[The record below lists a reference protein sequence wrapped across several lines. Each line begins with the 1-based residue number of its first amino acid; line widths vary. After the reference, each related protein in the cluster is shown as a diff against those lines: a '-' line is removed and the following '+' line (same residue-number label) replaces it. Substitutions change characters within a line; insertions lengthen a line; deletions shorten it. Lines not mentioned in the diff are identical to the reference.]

1 MKKIGLVVL
10 LSAIVG
16 SVWAVPARRG
26 GLVVTQPDGSELT
39 VYQHGDEHFHW
50 LTNTQGEWLSLDAD
64 GYYRV
69 TEALS
74 AEQIEAKRMAAP
86 KRVTMA
92 AYPLNIAPRGL
103 VILVNFT
110 DVAFE
115 TSKAELDSMLIGK
128 NYTRNY
134 TYTYR
139 GKKYNVTSQGSAR
152 QYFED
157 ASFGQYNPQLDV
169 VGPVTISRDMS
180 YYGGNDSYGGD
191 KYPEVMVKEAC
202 ELVNDSVDYTLYD
215 NDRDGYVDFV
225 YVIYAGYG
233 EADGGGANT
242 IWPHSWYLYSAAGRR
257 CQLDGK
263 VIDLYAC
270 GNELDFYTKHHTGIG
285 TFCHEF
291 SHVLGLPD
299 LYETNDNPHDQKT
312 LGDWSVLDYG
322 PYCNDGNTPPTYSA
336 YERFFMGWLVPRLIT
351 EPENVVLENLNK
363 SQEALLISS
372 SDQHNLI
379 GNDPD
384 PTTFYLLENR
394 QQTGW
399 DEYLPG
405 HGLMLTKIQYN
416 YKKWFDNTVNNTA
429 KSMGVDL
436 IEADGKAPQY
446 DANRPSN
453 GYMGKAKDLFPAG
466 ATEYTQIIDHP
477 IEEITEQ
484 DGVIYFKYK
493 GGVTDSIPPVD
504 EDTIPTRVDNI
515 VCYGEIV
522 GIYNIL
528 GQQVTTKNIEE
539 LPEGTYI
546 VRRKEGTQ
554 KIIVR

>member
-1 MKKIGLVVL
+1 MKKIGLIVL

-50 LTNTQGEWLSLDAD
+50 LTNTQGEWLSMDAD

-74 AEQIEAKRMAAP
+74 AEQIAAKRQTAP
-86 KRVTMA
+86 RRAEYQAT
-92 AYPLNIAPRGL
+92 PLNIATRGL
-103 VILVNFT
+103 IILVNFK
-110 DVAFE
+110 DAAFT
-115 TSKAELDSMLIGK
+115 TSKAEMDSMLTGK

-134 TYTYR
+134 TY
-139 GKKYNVTSQGSAR
+139 KYYGRNYTVESKGSAWK
-152 QYFED
+152 YFYD
-157 ASFGQYNPQLDV
+157 SSNGQYDPQFDV
-169 VGPVTISRDMS
+169 VGPVTVSQNMA
-180 YYGGNDSYGGD
+180 YYGGNIGGGD
-191 KYPEVMVKEAC
+191 KNPEAMIVEAC
-202 ELVNDSVDYTLYD
+202 KLVNDSVDFSLYD
-215 NDRDGYVDFV
+215 NDNDGIADFV

-233 EADGGGANT
+233 EADGGAANT
-242 IWPHSWYLYSAAGRR
+242 IWPHQYFIFQTLK
-257 CQLDGK
+257 LDNTK
-263 VIDLYAC
+263 IYRYAC
-270 GNELDFYTKHHTGIG
+270 SNEMDNYTKHHTGIG

-299 LYETNDNPHDQKT
+299 LYETTGYGTHKT
-312 LGDWSVLDYG
+312 MGQWSILDYG
-322 PYCNDGNTPPTYSA
+322 PYNNDGNTPPAYSA
-336 YERFFMGWLVPRLIT
+336 YERFFMGWLTPRLIT
-351 EPENVVLENLNK
+351 EPENITLAELNE

-436 IEADGKAPQY
+436 IEADGKAPDY
-446 DANRPSN
+446 DDDRPSN

-466 ATEYTQIIDHP
+466 ANAYTLITDHA
-477 IEEITEQ
+477 IEDITEENGQ
-484 DGVIYFKYK
+484 ISFKYK
-493 GGVTDSIPPVD
+493 GGAIETDI
-504 EDTIPTRVDNI
+504 DNI
-515 VCYGEIV
+515 ENQNTILA
-522 GIYNIL
+522 IYNVL
-528 GQQVTTKNIEE
+528 GQKQATTDIEA
-539 LPEGTYI
+539 LPNGTYI
-546 VRRKEGTQ
+546 VVNATGSYK
-554 KIIVR
+554 IVR

>member
-1 MKKIGLVVL
+1 MKKIGLIVL

-50 LTNTQGEWLSLDAD
+50 LTNKQGEWLSMDTD

-69 TEALS
+69 TEALTD
-74 AEQIEAKRMAAP
+74 EQIEAKRQAAP
-86 KRVTMA
+86 RRAEYQAT
-92 AYPLNIAPRGL
+92 PLNIATRGL
-103 VILVNFT
+103 IILVNFKDAT
-110 DVAFE
+110 FT
-115 TSKAELDSMLIGK
+115 TSKAEMDSMLTGK

-134 TYTYR
+134 TY
-139 GKKYNVTSQGSAR
+139 KYSGRNYTVESKGSAWK
-152 QYFED
+152 YFYD
-157 ASFGQYNPQLDV
+157 SSNGQYDPQFDV
-169 VGPVTISRDMS
+169 VGPVTVSQNMV
-180 YYGGNDSYGGD
+180 YYGGNIGGGD
-191 KYPEVMVKEAC
+191 KNPEAMIVEAC
-202 ELVNDSVDYTLYD
+202 KLVNDSVDFSLYD
-215 NDRDGYVDFV
+215 NDNDGIADFV

-233 EADGGGANT
+233 EADGGAANT
-242 IWPHSWYLYSAAGRR
+242 IWPHQYFIFQTLK
-257 CQLDGK
+257 LDNTK
-263 VIDLYAC
+263 IYRYAC
-270 GNELDFYTKHHTGIG
+270 SNEMDNYTKHHTGIG

-299 LYETNDNPHDQKT
+299 LYETTGYGSHKT
-312 LGDWSVLDYG
+312 MGQWSILDYG
-322 PYCNDGNTPPTYSA
+322 PYNNDGNTPPAYSA
-336 YERFFMGWLVPRLIT
+336 YERFFMGWLTPRLIT
-351 EPENVVLENLNK
+351 EPENITLAELNE

-436 IEADGKAPQY
+436 IEADGKAPDY
-446 DANRPSN
+446 DDARPSN

-466 ATEYTQIIDHP
+466 ATAYTLITDHA
-477 IEEITEQ
+477 IEEITEEN
-484 DGVIYFKYK
+484 GVIAFKYK
-493 GGVTDSIPPVD
+493 GGSIETDI
-504 EDTIPTRVDNI
+504 DNI
-515 VCYGEIV
+515 ENQNTILA
-522 GIYNIL
+522 IYNVL
-528 GQQVTTKNIEE
+528 GQKQATTDIEA
-539 LPEGTYI
+539 LPNGTYI
-546 VRRKEGTQ
+546 VVNTTGSYK
-554 KIIVR
+554 IVR

>member
-50 LTNTQGEWLSLDAD
+50 MTNDKGEWLKVDID
-64 GYYRV
+64 GFYRV

-74 AEQIEAKRMAAP
+74 AEQIEAKRMAAL

-128 NYTRNY
+128 NYTRDY
-134 TYTYR
+134 SYTYR
-139 GKKYNVTSQGSAR
+139 GKTYRVTSNGSAR
-152 QYFED
+152 QYFEH

-169 VGPVTISRDMS
+169 VGPVTVSKAS
-180 YYGGNDSYGGD
+180 TYYGGNNSAGND
-191 KYPEVMVKEAC
+191 KYPEVMIKEAC
-202 ELVNDSVDYTLYD
+202 ELVNDSVDYSLYD
-215 NDRDGYVDFV
+215 NDNDGYVDFV

-233 EADGGGANT
+233 EADGGGDNT
-242 IWPHSWYLYSAAGRR
+242 IWPHAWHLYSAAGRK
-257 CQLDGK
+257 CEVDGK
-263 VIDLYAC
+263 IIDLYAC
-270 GNELDFYTKHHTGIG
+270 GNEMDNYTKHHTGIG

-299 LYETNDNPHDQKT
+299 LYETTGYGDHKT
-312 LGDWSVLDYG
+312 MGEWSILDYG
-322 PYCNDGNTPPTYSA
+322 PYNNDGNTPPAYSA
-336 YERFFMGWLVPRLIT
+336 YERFFMGWLTPRLIT
-351 EPENVVLENLNK
+351 EPENITLAELND

>member
-1 MKKIGLVVL
+1 MKKIGLIVVL
-10 LSAIVG
+10 CVIINTL
-16 SVWAVPARRG
+16 WAVPARKG
-26 GLVVTQPDGSELT
+26 GFVVSQPDGSELT
-39 VYQHGDEHFHW
+39 VYQHGDEYFHW
-50 LTNTQGEWLSLDAD
+50 LTNKQGEWLSMDAE

-74 AEQIEAKRMAAP
+74 AEQITAKRQAAP
-86 KRVTMA
+86 RRAEYKAT
-92 AYPLNIAPRGL
+92 PLNIATRGL
-103 VILVNFT
+103 IILVNFK
-110 DVAFE
+110 DAAFT
-115 TSKAELDSMLIGK
+115 TSKAEMDSMLTGK

-134 TYTYR
+134 TYKYSGRTYT
-139 GKKYNVTSQGSAR
+139 VESEGSAWK
-152 QYFED
+152 YFYD
-157 ASFGQYNPQLDV
+157 ASNGQYDPQFDV
-169 VGPVTISRDMS
+169 VGPVTVSQNMA
-180 YYGGNDSYGGD
+180 YYGGNNSYGD
-191 KYPEVMVKEAC
+191 KNPEAMIIEAC
-202 ELVNDSVDYTLYD
+202 KLVDDSVDFSLYD
-215 NDRDGYVDFV
+215 NDNDGIADFV

-233 EADGGGANT
+233 EADGGAANT
-242 IWPHSWYLYSAAGRR
+242 IWPHQYYIYQYLN
-257 CQLDGK
+257 LDDTK
-263 VIDLYAC
+263 IYRYAC
-270 GNELDFYTKHHTGIG
+270 SNEMDNYTKHHTGIG

-299 LYETNDNPHDQKT
+299 LYETDMNNLHDQKT
-312 LGDWSVLDYG
+312 LGQWSILDYG
-322 PYCNDGNTPPTYSA
+322 PYNNDGNTPPSYSA
-336 YERFFMGWLVPRLIT
+336 YERFFMGWLTPRLIT
-351 EPENVVLENLNK
+351 EPENVVLEDLKNNN
-363 SQEALLISS
+363 EALLISS
-372 SDQHNLI
+372 TDEHNLI
-379 GNDPD
+379 GNDPN

-405 HGLMLTKIQYN
+405 HGLMLTKIQYS
-416 YKKWFDNTVNNTA
+416 YKKWFDNAVNNTA

-436 IEADGKAPQY
+436 IEADGKAPNY
-446 DANRPSN
+446 NSN

-504 EDTIPTRVDNI
+504 EDTIPTRVDDI

-522 GIYNIL
+522 GVYNIL
-528 GQQVTTKNIEE
+528 GQQVTTNNIEE
-539 LPEGTYI
+539 LQEGTYI

>member
-1 MKKIGLVVL
+1 MKKIGLIVL

-50 LTNTQGEWLSLDAD
+50 KTNDKGEWLKVDID
-64 GYYRV
+64 GFYRV

-128 NYTRNY
+128 NYTRDY
-134 TYTYR
+134 SYTYR
-139 GKKYNVTSQGSAR
+139 GKTYRVTSNGSAR

-169 VGPVTISRDMS
+169 VGPVTVSKAS
-180 YYGGNDSYGGD
+180 TYYGGNNSAGND
-191 KYPEVMVKEAC
+191 KYPEVMIKEAC
-202 ELVNDSVDYTLYD
+202 ELVNDSVDYSLYD
-215 NDRDGYVDFV
+215 NDNDGYVDFV

-233 EADGGGANT
+233 EADDGGENT
-242 IWPHSWYLYSAAGRR
+242 IWPHAWHLYSAAGRK
-257 CQLDGK
+257 CEVDGK
-263 VIDLYAC
+263 IIDLYAC
-270 GNELDFYTKHHTGIG
+270 GNEMDNYTKHHTGIG

-299 LYETNDNPHDQKT
+299 LYETTGYGNHKT
-312 LGDWSVLDYG
+312 MGEWSILDYG
-322 PYCNDGNTPPTYSA
+322 PYNNDGNTPPAYSA
-336 YERFFMGWLVPRLIT
+336 YERFFMGWLTPRLIT
-351 EPENVVLENLNK
+351 EPENITLAELNE

-379 GNDPD
+379 GNDPN

-416 YKKWFDNTVNNTA
+416 YKKWYDNTVNNTA

-436 IEADGKAPQY
+436 IEADGKAPDY
-446 DANRPSN
+446 DDARPSN

-466 ATEYTQIIDHP
+466 ATAYTLITDHA
-477 IEEITEQ
+477 IEEITEEN
-484 DGVIYFKYK
+484 GVIAFKYK
-493 GGVTDSIPPVD
+493 GGAIETDI
-504 EDTIPTRVDNI
+504 DNI
-515 VCYGEIV
+515 ENQNTILA
-522 GIYNIL
+522 IYNVL
-528 GQQVTTKNIEE
+528 GQKQATTDIEA
-539 LPEGTYI
+539 LPNGTYI
-546 VRRKEGTQ
+546 VVNTTGSYK
-554 KIIVR
+554 IVR

>member
-1 MKKIGLVVL
+1 MKKIGLIVL

-39 VYQHGDEHFHW
+39 IYQHGDEHFHW
-50 LTNTQGEWLSLDAD
+50 LTNKQGEWLSMDTD

-69 TEALS
+69 TEALTD
-74 AEQIEAKRMAAP
+74 EQIEAKRQAAS
-86 KRVTMA
+86 RRAEYQAT
-92 AYPLNIAPRGL
+92 PLNIATRGL
-103 VILVNFT
+103 IILVNFKDAT
-110 DVAFE
+110 FT
-115 TSKAELDSMLIGK
+115 TSKSEMDSMLVGK

-134 TYTYR
+134 TY
-139 GKKYNVTSQGSAR
+139 KYYGRNYTVESTGSAWK
-152 QYFED
+152 YFYD
-157 ASFGQYNPQLDV
+157 SSNGQYDPQFDV
-169 VGPVTISRDMS
+169 VGPVTVSQNMA
-180 YYGGNDSYGGD
+180 YYGGNIGGGD
-191 KYPEVMVKEAC
+191 KNPEAMIVEAC
-202 ELVNDSVDYTLYD
+202 KLVNDSVDFSLYD
-215 NDRDGYVDFV
+215 NDNDGIADFV

-233 EADGGGANT
+233 EADGGAANT
-242 IWPHSWYLYSAAGRR
+242 IWPHQYFIFQTLK
-257 CQLDGK
+257 LDNTK
-263 VIDLYAC
+263 IYRYAC
-270 GNELDFYTKHHTGIG
+270 SNEMDNYTKHHTGIG

-299 LYETNDNPHDQKT
+299 LYETTGNGIHKT
-312 LGDWSVLDYG
+312 LGQWSILDYG
-322 PYCNDGNTPPTYSA
+322 PYNNDGNTPPAYSA
-336 YERFFMGWLVPRLIT
+336 YERFFMGWLTPRLIT
-351 EPENVVLENLNK
+351 EPENITLAELNE

-436 IEADGKAPQY
+436 IEADGKAPDY
-446 DANRPSN
+446 DDARPSN

-466 ATEYTQIIDHP
+466 ATAYTLITDHA
-477 IEEITEQ
+477 IEEITEENGQ
-484 DGVIYFKYK
+484 ISFKYK
-493 GGVTDSIPPVD
+493 GGSIETDI
-504 EDTIPTRVDNI
+504 DNI
-515 VCYGEIV
+515 ENQNTILA
-522 GIYNIL
+522 IYNVL
-528 GQQVTTKNIEE
+528 GQKQATTDIEA
-539 LPEGTYI
+539 LPNGTYI
-546 VRRKEGTQ
+546 VVNTTGSYK
-554 KIIVR
+554 IVR

>member
-1 MKKIGLVVL
+1 MKKIGLIVL

-50 LTNTQGEWLSLDAD
+50 LTNTQGEWLSMDTD

-69 TEALS
+69 TEALTD
-74 AEQIEAKRMAAP
+74 EQIEAKRQAAP
-86 KRVTMA
+86 RRAEYQAT
-92 AYPLNIAPRGL
+92 PLNIATRGL
-103 VILVNFT
+103 IILVNFKDAT
-110 DVAFE
+110 FT
-115 TSKAELDSMLIGK
+115 TSKAEMDSMLTGK

-134 TYTYR
+134 TY
-139 GKKYNVTSQGSAR
+139 KYYGRNYTVESKGSAWK
-152 QYFED
+152 YFYD
-157 ASFGQYNPQLDV
+157 SSNGQYDPQFDV
-169 VGPVTISRDMS
+169 VGPVTVSQNMA
-180 YYGGNDSYGGD
+180 YYGGNIGGGD
-191 KYPEVMVKEAC
+191 KNPEAMIVEAC
-202 ELVNDSVDYTLYD
+202 KLVNDSVDFSLYD
-215 NDRDGYVDFV
+215 NDNDGIADFV

-233 EADGGGANT
+233 EADGGAANT
-242 IWPHSWYLYSAAGRR
+242 IWPHQYFIFQTLK
-257 CQLDGK
+257 LDNTK
-263 VIDLYAC
+263 IYRYAC
-270 GNELDFYTKHHTGIG
+270 SNEMDNYTKHHTGIG

-299 LYETNDNPHDQKT
+299 LYETTGYGDHKT
-312 LGDWSVLDYG
+312 MGEWSILDYG
-322 PYCNDGNTPPTYSA
+322 PYNNDGNTPPAYSA
-336 YERFFMGWLVPRLIT
+336 YERFFMGWLTPRLIT
-351 EPENVVLENLNK
+351 EPENITLAELNE

-394 QQTGW
+394 QQIGW

-436 IEADGKAPQY
+436 IEADGKAPDY
-446 DANRPSN
+446 DDARPSN

-466 ATEYTQIIDHP
+466 ATAYTLITDHP
-477 IEEITEQ
+477 IEEITEENGQ
-484 DGVIYFKYK
+484 ISFKYK
-493 GGVTDSIPPVD
+493 GGSIETDI
-504 EDTIPTRVDNI
+504 DNI
-515 VCYGEIV
+515 ENQNTILA
-522 GIYNIL
+522 IYNVL
-528 GQQVTTKNIEE
+528 GQKQSTTDIEA
-539 LPEGTYI
+539 LPNGTYI
-546 VRRKEGTQ
+546 VVNTTGSYK
-554 KIIVR
+554 IVR

>member
-50 LTNTQGEWLSLDAD
+50 MTNDKGEWLKVDID
-64 GYYRV
+64 GFYRV

-74 AEQIEAKRMAAP
+74 AEQIEAKRMAAL

-128 NYTRNY
+128 NYTRDY
-134 TYTYR
+134 SYTYR
-139 GKKYNVTSQGSAR
+139 GKTYRVTSNGSAR

-169 VGPVTISRDMS
+169 VGPVTVSKAS
-180 YYGGNDSYGGD
+180 TYYGGNNSAGND
-191 KYPEVMVKEAC
+191 KYPEVMIKEAC
-202 ELVNDSVDYTLYD
+202 ELVNDSVDYSLYD
-215 NDRDGYVDFV
+215 NDNDGYVDFV

-233 EADGGGANT
+233 EADGGGDNT
-242 IWPHSWYLYSAAGRR
+242 IWPHAWHLYSAAGRK
-257 CQLDGK
+257 CEVDGK
-263 VIDLYAC
+263 IIDLYAC
-270 GNELDFYTKHHTGIG
+270 GNEMDNYTKHHTGIG

-299 LYETNDNPHDQKT
+299 LYETTGYGDHKT
-312 LGDWSVLDYG
+312 MGEWSILDYG
-322 PYCNDGNTPPTYSA
+322 PYNNDGNTPPAYSA
-336 YERFFMGWLVPRLIT
+336 YERFFMGWLTPRLIT
-351 EPENVVLENLNK
+351 EPENITLAELNE

-436 IEADGKAPQY
+436 IEADGKAPNY
-446 DANRPSN
+446 DDARPSN

-466 ATEYTQIIDHP
+466 ANAYTLITDHA
-477 IEEITEQ
+477 IEEITEEN
-484 DGVIYFKYK
+484 GVIAFKYK
-493 GGVTDSIPPVD
+493 GGAIETDI
-504 EDTIPTRVDNI
+504 DNI
-515 VCYGEIV
+515 ENQNTILA
-522 GIYNIL
+522 IYNVL
-528 GQQVTTKNIEE
+528 GQKQATTDIEA
-539 LPEGTYI
+539 LPNGTYI
-546 VRRKEGTQ
+546 VVNTTGSYK
-554 KIIVR
+554 IVR

>member
-1 MKKIGLVVL
+1 MRKIGVLVV

-16 SVWAVPARRG
+16 TLWAVPARKG
-26 GLVVTQPDGSELT
+26 GLVVSQPDGSSLT

-169 VGPVTISRDMS
+169 VGPVTVNKAST
-180 YYGGNDSYGGD
+180 YYGGNNSAGND
-191 KYPEVMVKEAC
+191 KYPEVMIKEAC
-202 ELVNDSVDYTLYD
+202 ELVNDSVDYSLYD
-215 NDRDGYVDFV
+215 NDNDGYVDFV

-233 EADGGGANT
+233 EADGGGDNT
-242 IWPHSWYLYSAAGRR
+242 IWPHAWHLYSAAGRK
-257 CQLDGK
+257 CEVDGK
-263 VIDLYAC
+263 IIDLYAC
-270 GNELDFYTKHHTGIG
+270 GNEMDNYTKHHTGIG

-299 LYETNDNPHDQKT
+299 LYETTGYGDHKT
-312 LGDWSVLDYG
+312 MGEWSILDYG
-322 PYCNDGNTPPTYSA
+322 PYNNDGNTPPAYSA
-336 YERFFMGWLVPRLIT
+336 YERFFMGWLTPRLIT
-351 EPENVVLENLNK
+351 EPENITLAELNE

-436 IEADGKAPQY
+436 IEADGKAPNY
-446 DANRPSN
+446 DDARPSN

-466 ATEYTQIIDHP
+466 ANAYTLITDHA
-477 IEEITEQ
+477 IEEITEENGQ
-484 DGVIYFKYK
+484 ISFKYK
-493 GGVTDSIPPVD
+493 GGAIETDI
-504 EDTIPTRVDNI
+504 DNI
-515 VCYGEIV
+515 ENQNTILA
-522 GIYNIL
+522 IYNVL
-528 GQQVTTKNIEE
+528 GQKQATTDIEA
-539 LPEGTYI
+539 LPNGTYI
-546 VRRKEGTQ
+546 VVNTTGSYK
-554 KIIVR
+554 IVR

>member
-10 LSAIVG
+10 LSVMVG
-16 SVWAVPARRG
+16 FVWAVPARRG

-39 VYQHGDEHFHW
+39 VYQHGDEYFHW
-50 LTNTQGEWLSLDAD
+50 TTNEKGEWLCMDDD
-64 GYYRV
+64 GFYRV

-74 AEQIEAKRMAAP
+74 DEAIQSMRLASPRRAEYKE
-86 KRVTMA
+86 T
-92 AYPLNIAPRGL
+92 PLNIATRGL
-103 VILVNFT
+103 IILVNFK
-110 DVAFE
+110 DVAFT
-115 TSKAELDSMLIGK
+115 TSKTEMDSMLTGK

-134 TYTYR
+134 TYKYYGRTYT
-139 GKKYNVTSQGSAR
+139 VESEGSAWK
-152 QYFED
+152 YFYD
-157 ASFGQYNPQLDV
+157 SSNGQYDPQFDV
-169 VGPVTISRDMS
+169 VGPVTVSQNMA
-180 YYGGNDSYGGD
+180 YYGGNNSYGD
-191 KYPEVMVKEAC
+191 KNPEAMIVEAC
-202 ELVNDSVDYTLYD
+202 RLVDDSVDFSLYD
-215 NDRDGYVDFV
+215 NDKDGVVDFV
-225 YVIYAGYG
+225 YVMYAGLG
-233 EADGGGANT
+233 EADGGGDNT
-242 IWPHSWYLYSAAGRR
+242 IWPHQYYVFQYLS
-257 CQLDGK
+257 LDNTK
-263 VIDLYAC
+263 IYRYAC
-270 GNELDFYTKHHTGIG
+270 SNEMDNYTKHHTGIG

-299 LYETNDNPHDQKT
+299 LYETNTTSMHDQKT
-312 LGDWSVLDYG
+312 LGQWSILDYG
-322 PYCNDGNTPPTYSA
+322 PYNNDGNTPPAYSA
-336 YERFFMGWLVPRLIT
+336 YERFFMGWLTPRLIT
-351 EPENVVLENLNK
+351 EPENITLAELND

>member
-1 MKKIGLVVL
+1 MKKIGLSVL

-16 SVWAVPARRG
+16 SIWAVPARRG
-26 GLVVTQPDGSELT
+26 GLGVTQPDGSELT

-50 LTNTQGEWLSLDAD
+50 LTNKQGEWLSMDTD

-69 TEALS
+69 TEALTD
-74 AEQIEAKRMAAP
+74 EQIEAKRQAAP
-86 KRVTMA
+86 RRAEYQAT
-92 AYPLNIAPRGL
+92 PLNIATRGL
-103 VILVNFT
+103 IILVNFK
-110 DVAFE
+110 DAAFT
-115 TSKAELDSMLIGK
+115 TSKAEMDSMLTGK

-134 TYTYR
+134 TY
-139 GKKYNVTSQGSAR
+139 KYSGRNYTVESKGSAWK
-152 QYFED
+152 YFYD
-157 ASFGQYNPQLDV
+157 SSNGQYDPQFDV
-169 VGPVTISRDMS
+169 VGPVTVSQNMA
-180 YYGGNDSYGGD
+180 YYGGNIGGGD
-191 KYPEVMVKEAC
+191 KNPEAMIVEAC
-202 ELVNDSVDYTLYD
+202 KLVNDSVDFSLYD
-215 NDRDGYVDFV
+215 NDNDGIADFV

-233 EADGGGANT
+233 EADGGAANT
-242 IWPHSWYLYSAAGRR
+242 IWPHQYFIFQTLK
-257 CQLDGK
+257 LDNTK
-263 VIDLYAC
+263 IYRYAC
-270 GNELDFYTKHHTGIG
+270 SNEMDNYTKHHTGIG

-299 LYETNDNPHDQKT
+299 LYETTGYGTHKT
-312 LGDWSVLDYG
+312 MGEWSILDYG
-322 PYCNDGNTPPTYSA
+322 PYNNDGNTPPAYSA
-336 YERFFMGWLVPRLIT
+336 YERFFMGWLKPRLIT
-351 EPENVVLENLNK
+351 EPENITLAELND

-466 ATEYTQIIDHP
+466 ATAYTQITDHA
-477 IEEITEQ
+477 IEEITEEN
-484 DGVIYFKYK
+484 GVIAFKYK
-493 GGVTDSIPPVD
+493 GGAIETDI
-504 EDTIPTRVDNI
+504 DNI
-515 VCYGEIV
+515 ENQNTILA
-522 GIYNIL
+522 IYNVL
-528 GQQVTTKNIEE
+528 GQKQATTDIEA
-539 LPEGTYI
+539 LPNGTYI
-546 VRRKEGTQ
+546 VVNTTGSYK
-554 KIIVR
+554 IVR

>member
-10 LSAIVG
+10 LSVMVG

-50 LTNTQGEWLSLDAD
+50 MTNDKGEWLKVDID
-64 GYYRV
+64 GFYRV

-128 NYTRNY
+128 NYTRDY
-134 TYTYR
+134 SYTYR
-139 GKKYNVTSQGSAR
+139 GKTYRVTSNGSAR

-169 VGPVTISRDMS
+169 VGPVTVSKAS
-180 YYGGNDSYGGD
+180 TYYGGNNSAGND
-191 KYPEVMVKEAC
+191 KYPEVMIKEAC
-202 ELVNDSVDYTLYD
+202 ELVNDSVDYSLYD
-215 NDRDGYVDFV
+215 NDNDGYVDFV

-233 EADGGGANT
+233 EADGGGDDT
-242 IWPHSWYLYSAAGRR
+242 IWPHAWYLYSAAGRK
-257 CQLDGK
+257 CEVDGK
-263 VIDLYAC
+263 KIDLYAC
-270 GNELDFYTKHHTGIG
+270 GNELDNYTKHHTGIG

-299 LYETNDNPHDQKT
+299 LYTTGGETHKT
-312 LGDWSVLDYG
+312 LGEWSILDYG
-322 PYCNDGNTPPTYSA
+322 PYNNDGNTPPAYSA
-336 YERFFMGWLVPRLIT
+336 YERFFMGWLTPRLIT
-351 EPENVVLENLNK
+351 EPENITLAELND
-363 SQEALLISS
+363 SREALLISS

-405 HGLMLTKIQYN
+405 HGLMLTKVKYSYN
-416 YKKWFDNTVNNTA
+416 KWYQNTVNNTA
-429 KSMGVDL
+429 SNMGVDL

-466 ATEYTQIIDHP
+466 ATAYTQITDHA
-477 IEEITEQ
+477 IEEITEEN
-484 DGVIYFKYK
+484 GLIAFKYK
-493 GGVTDSIPPVD
+493 GGV
-504 EDTIPTRVDNI
+504 EDTIPPVNGDSTPTFVDKL
-515 VCYGEIV
+515 VYHGEIV

-528 GQQVTTKNIEE
+528 GQRVATKKLEE

>member
-1 MKKIGLVVL
+1 MKKIGLIVL

-50 LTNTQGEWLSLDAD
+50 LTNTQGEWLSMDAD

-74 AEQIEAKRMAAP
+74 AEQIAAKRQTAP
-86 KRVTMA
+86 RRAEYQAT
-92 AYPLNIAPRGL
+92 PLNIATRGL
-103 VILVNFT
+103 IILVNFK
-110 DVAFE
+110 DAAFT
-115 TSKAELDSMLIGK
+115 TSKAEMDSMLTGK

-134 TYTYR
+134 TY
-139 GKKYNVTSQGSAR
+139 KYYGRNYTVESKGSAWK
-152 QYFED
+152 YFYD
-157 ASFGQYNPQLDV
+157 SSNGQYDPQFDV
-169 VGPVTISRDMS
+169 VGPVTVSQNMA
-180 YYGGNDSYGGD
+180 YYGGNLGGGD
-191 KYPEVMVKEAC
+191 KNPEAMIVEAC
-202 ELVNDSVDYTLYD
+202 KLVNDSVDFSLYD
-215 NDRDGYVDFV
+215 NDNDGIADFV

-233 EADGGGANT
+233 EADGGAANT
-242 IWPHSWYLYSAAGRR
+242 IWPHQYFIFQTLK
-257 CQLDGK
+257 LDNTK
-263 VIDLYAC
+263 IYRYAC
-270 GNELDFYTKHHTGIG
+270 SNEMDNYTKHHTGIG

-299 LYETNDNPHDQKT
+299 LYETTGYGTHKT
-312 LGDWSVLDYG
+312 MGQWSILDYG
-322 PYCNDGNTPPTYSA
+322 PYNNDGNTPPAYSA
-336 YERFFMGWLVPRLIT
+336 YERFFMGWLTPRLIT
-351 EPENVVLENLNK
+351 EPENITLAELNE

-466 ATEYTQIIDHP
+466 ATAYTLITDHA
-477 IEEITEQ
+477 IEDITEENGQ
-484 DGVIYFKYK
+484 ISFKYK
-493 GGVTDSIPPVD
+493 GGAIETDI
-504 EDTIPTRVDNI
+504 DNI
-515 VCYGEIV
+515 ENQNTILA
-522 GIYNIL
+522 IYNVL
-528 GQQVTTKNIEE
+528 GQKQSTTDIEA
-539 LPEGTYI
+539 LPNGTYI
-546 VRRKEGTQ
+546 VVNTTGSYK
-554 KIIVR
+554 IVR

>member
-1 MKKIGLVVL
+1 MKKIGLIVL

-50 LTNTQGEWLSLDAD
+50 MTNDKGEWLKVDID
-64 GYYRV
+64 GFYRV

-128 NYTRNY
+128 NYTRDY
-134 TYTYR
+134 SYTYR
-139 GKKYNVTSQGSAR
+139 GKTYRVTSNGSAR

-169 VGPVTISRDMS
+169 VGPVTVSKAS
-180 YYGGNDSYGGD
+180 TYYGGNNSAGND
-191 KYPEVMVKEAC
+191 KYPEVMIKEAC
-202 ELVNDSVDYTLYD
+202 ELVNDSVDYSLYD
-215 NDRDGYVDFV
+215 NDNDGYVDFV

-233 EADGGGANT
+233 EADGGGDDT
-242 IWPHSWYLYSAAGRR
+242 IWPHAWYLYSAAGRK
-257 CQLDGK
+257 CEVDGK
-263 VIDLYAC
+263 KIDLYAC
-270 GNELDFYTKHHTGIG
+270 GNELDNYTKHHTGIG

-299 LYETNDNPHDQKT
+299 LYTTGGETHKT
-312 LGDWSVLDYG
+312 LGEWSILDYG
-322 PYCNDGNTPPTYSA
+322 PYNNDGNTPPAYSA
-336 YERFFMGWLVPRLIT
+336 YERFFMGWLTPRLIT
-351 EPENVVLENLNK
+351 EPENITLAELND
-363 SQEALLISS
+363 SREALLISS

-405 HGLMLTKIQYN
+405 HGLMLTKVKYSYN
-416 YKKWFDNTVNNTA
+416 KWYQNTVNNTA
-429 KSMGVDL
+429 SNMGVDL

-466 ATEYTQIIDHP
+466 ATAYTQITDHA
-477 IEEITEQ
+477 IEEITEEN
-484 DGVIYFKYK
+484 GLIAFKYK
-493 GGVTDSIPPVD
+493 GGV
-504 EDTIPTRVDNI
+504 EDTIPPVNGDSTPTFVDKL
-515 VCYGEIV
+515 VYHGEIV

-528 GQQVTTKNIEE
+528 GQRVATKKLEE